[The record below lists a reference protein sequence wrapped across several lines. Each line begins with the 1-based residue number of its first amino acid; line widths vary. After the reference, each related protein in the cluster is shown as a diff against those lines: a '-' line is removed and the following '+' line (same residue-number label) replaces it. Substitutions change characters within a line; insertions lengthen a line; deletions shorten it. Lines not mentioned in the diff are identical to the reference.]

1 MLAKTVKPATAW
13 REANSSRDNKNIT
26 ASTAERETHNNKNGK
41 IAEPSQQQYYHQQGR
56 QQHNM
61 DANNTLWTPTAQCG
75 RQQLMSFRRN
85 SPKSCQSGAKFV
97 KKYAKKSKNSLV
109 FVR

>member
-1 MLAKTVKPATAW
+1 MV
-13 REANSSRDNKNIT
+13 
-26 ASTAERETHNNKNGK
+26 K
-41 IAEPSQQQYYHQQGR
+41 IAEPSQQQYYHQQGC
-56 QQHNM
+56 QLHNM